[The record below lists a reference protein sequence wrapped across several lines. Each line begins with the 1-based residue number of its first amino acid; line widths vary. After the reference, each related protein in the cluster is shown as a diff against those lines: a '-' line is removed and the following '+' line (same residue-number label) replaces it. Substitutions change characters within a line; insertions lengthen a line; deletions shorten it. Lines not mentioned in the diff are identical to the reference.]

1 MMNTTVVNRKIVFL
15 KDDAG
20 WYADM
25 EGSRSQNAMVSGADK
40 MIEALANGR
49 SRVEMVF
56 SSDVEHPGDHVMKL
70 HRIEHDPWGATYRV
84 SDGTSGRLRSSAVR
98 SVCRSPGSATR
109 PIASSAASIPRTSTS
124 IPSPRRKGQSASRG
138 TRKPVGLPSGLR
150 R

>member
-1 MMNTTVVNRKIVFL
+1 MNTTVVNRKIVFL

-56 SSDVEHPGDHVMKL
+56 SSDVEHPGDHIMKL

-84 SDGTSGRLRSSAVR
+84 SDGNIGTA
-98 SVCRSPGSATR
+98 P
-109 PIASSAASIPRTSTS
+109 
-124 IPSPRRKGQSASRG
+124 QFRG
-138 TRKPVGLPSGLR
+138 PLGLPVAWLCNQTHRFIGGEHPSDIYVHSIATA
-150 R
+150 

>member
-1 MMNTTVVNRKIVFL
+1 MNTTVVNRKIVFL

-56 SSDVEHPGDHVMKL
+56 SSDVEHPGDHIMKL
-70 HRIEHDPWGATYRV
+70 LK
-84 SDGTSGRLRSSAVR
+84 DGKREIWKYLTKF
-98 SVCRSPGSATR
+98 
-109 PIASSAASIPRTSTS
+109 I
-124 IPSPRRKGQSASRG
+124 
-138 TRKPVGLPSGLR
+138 
-150 R
+150 